1 MIIRLGD
8 RLVDERNMR
17 GLQLF
22 VWALLF
28 MSCGAPSTPELQ
40 LVHDAAAT
48 LGGAGEIEDV
58 YMLRLTGN
66 GESYWTGENPSPD
79 ANPPNFFSTFTR
91 IYDWRDQRFRFEEL
105 QTPRF
110 VTPNYDTKR
119 FVMALDG
126 NVAFD
131 IDQYD
136 KSSRQRDHLVR
147 IRKGELLHH
156 PVGVLQIAL
165 DPSTTLSGLRQR
177 ENYQVIDIETEE
189 GINVTLFVDRQSKR
203 PVRVKSAGANSML
216 GDVEFETEFSSYRD
230 VDGLMLPTRIIWW
243 MEGEMVAEVRDAINT
258 VWRIDGEVVGEIR
271 DGLNLARG
279 AGRRRLALES
289 EIDAEV
295 GRLEVPRLVAM
306 MSPEPVPPLIESELL
321 SEGVWRLG
329 SVGYF
334 SLLVEFS
341 DHLRLIDIP
350 LSGNHTRGL
359 FAKVRELVP
368 HKPLTHVVVTHHH
381 FDHSA
386 GLRVAVSEGLTLL
399 LHEPIRD
406 TTRSSPG
413 GGARSR
419 FLRGTKDF
427 FEELIEREH
436 TYAPDAL
443 ARNPQKLK
451 AELVAGKYII
461 DDELRTLELYHV
473 TGSRYADTLLMAYL
487 PAERLLYEAD
497 VYSPPQDPLSPMSR
511 REPYFP
517 FAPNLLENVE
527 NLELDVERVVPA
539 HGPIVPL
546 EDLIKAAE
554 SPFERPE

>member
-1 MIIRLGD
+1 
-8 RLVDERNMR
+8 MR
-17 GLQLF
+17 GFQLF
-22 VWALLF
+22 VWTLLF
-28 MSCGAPSTPELQ
+28 VSCGAPSTPELQ
-40 LVHDAAAT
+40 LVHDAAST
-48 LGGAGEIEDV
+48 LGGTGEIEDV
-58 YMLRLTGN
+58 DMLRLTGD
-66 GESYWTGENPSPD
+66 GESYWIGENPSPD

-119 FVMALDG
+119 FVTALDG
-126 NVAFD
+126 NVAFN

-136 KSSRQRDHLVR
+136 KSSRQRDHLIR

-189 GINVTLFVDRQSKR
+189 GIKVTLFVDRQSKR
-203 PVRVKSAGANSML
+203 PVRVQSAGANPML
-216 GDVEFETEFSSYRD
+216 GDVELETEFSSYRE
-230 VDGLMLPTRIIWW
+230 VDGLMLPTRIIWR
-243 MEGEMVAEVRDAINT
+243 MEGEMIAEVRDVINT
-258 VWRIDGEVVGEIR
+258 IWRSGGEVVGEIR

-289 EIDAEV
+289 EIDVEI

-306 MSPEPVPPLIESELL
+306 ASPEPVPPLIESELL
-321 SEGVWRLG
+321 TDLDDQELEGVWRLG
-329 SVGYF
+329 SSGYF

-341 DHLRLIDIP
+341 DHVRLIDIP
-350 LSGNHTRGL
+350 LSENHTRGL
-359 FAKVRELVP
+359 FAKVREVVP
-368 HKPLTHVVVTHHH
+368 DKPLTHVVVTHHH

-386 GLRVAVSEGLTLL
+386 GLRAAVSEGLTLM

-406 TTRSSPG
+406 TTGSSPG

-443 ARNPQKLK
+443 VRNPQKLK
-451 AELVAGKYII
+451 AELVSGKHIV

-487 PAERLLYEAD
+487 PEERLLYEAD
-497 VYSPPQDPLSPMSR
+497 VYSPPQDPLSPQSR

-517 FAPNLLENVE
+517 FAPNLLENIE
-527 NLELDVERVVPA
+527 NLGLDVEQVVPA
-539 HGPIVPL
+539 HGPVVPL
-546 EDLIKAAE
+546 DDLIKAAE